1 MATERAVD
9 VSKKIDSKFKAG
21 VSGNPLGRPKQ
32 TEEIKMAKV
41 RDALDK
47 NIVAIFY
54 KVLYSALAGDIQAA
68 GLIFEIYGLSNRI
81 LDVKPD
87 LNAK

>member
-47 NIVAIFY
+47 SIDAIFY
-54 KVLYSALAGDIQAA
+54 KVLDSALAGDIQAA
-68 GLIFEIYGLSNRI
+68 GLIFETYGLRDR
-81 LDVKPD
+81 LTGKEAD
-87 LNAK
+87 